1 MSKMSKIAEFVLE
14 KSNHE
19 VLSDADKA
27 IEHMKKRS
35 LVEDEQYKIP
45 KRIYHTKVES
55 KDIYDCQTLVFNET
69 EDAEYN
75 IIYIHGGAYV
85 DEIMLPHVIFCDK
98 LAKKANACVFAP
110 LYPLAPNHTY
120 KETYEIVE
128 KLYKHLLTLN
138 KPIAIMGDSSG
149 GGFSAAFAEY
159 LAVKNMPQ
167 PKNLVLISPWLDVS
181 MSGDYDNIEF
191 DPIKGVDGL
200 REMGKAW
207 AGELDLKDYR
217 LSPLFGEVSKLPKTS
232 IFVGTHEQIYNDVIN
247 FYNKLEENDV
257 DVELNMGLGMNHVY
271 PIYPLIPE
279 SKEAFNHIVNL
290 ILESK

>member
-1 MSKMSKIAEFVLE
+1 
-14 KSNHE
+14 
-19 VLSDADKA
+19 
-27 IEHMKKRS
+27 
-35 LVEDEQYKIP
+35 
-45 KRIYHTKVES
+45 
-55 KDIYDCQTLVFNET
+55 
-69 EDAEYN
+69 
-75 IIYIHGGAYV
+75 
-85 DEIMLPHVIFCDK
+85 
-98 LAKKANACVFAP
+98 
-110 LYPLAPNHTY
+110 
-120 KETYEIVE
+120 
-128 KLYKHLLTLN
+128 
-138 KPIAIMGDSSG
+138 
-149 GGFSAAFAEY
+149 
-159 LAVKNMPQ
+159 MPQ

>member
-1 MSKMSKIAEFVLE
+1 MSKIAEFVLE

-19 VLSDADKA
+19 VLSDANKA
-27 IEHMKKRS
+27 REHMKRRS
-35 LVEDEQYKIP
+35 LVEDENYKIP

-55 KDIYDCQTLVFNET
+55 KEIYNCQTIVFNET
-69 EDAEYN
+69 DDTEYN

-85 DEIMLPHVIFCDK
+85 NEIMLPHILFCDK

-110 LYPLAPNHTY
+110 IYPLAPNHTY
-120 KETYEIVE
+120 KQTYEIVE
-128 KLYKHLLTLN
+128 KLYTHLLTLN

-191 DPIKGVDGL
+191 DPMKGVDGL

-207 AGELDLKDYR
+207 AGDLDLKDYR
-217 LSPLFGEVSKLPKTS
+217 VSPLFGEVSKLPKTT
-232 IFVGTHEQIYNDVIN
+232 IFVGTHEEIYNDVLN

-279 SKEAFNHIVNL
+279 SKEAFNHIVNV
-290 ILESK
+290 ILDKK